1 MVEKE
6 LHGIDVDGIGN
17 LVDLPRLVF
26 IHKEH
31 VGILKWSWMVGNLLE
46 IITKRRGQ
54 RFYKPIDVNSVI
66 NAVDEI
72 EVDMIFL
79 AVAFRVGCK

>member
-31 VGILKWSWMVGNLLE
+31 VGILKWSLMVGNLLE

-54 RFYKPIDVNSVI
+54 RLYKPIDVNSVI

>member
-1 MVEKE
+1 M
-6 LHGIDVDGIGN
+6 
-17 LVDLPRLVF
+17 DLPRLVF

-31 VGILKWSWMVGNLLE
+31 VGILKWSLMVGNLLE

-54 RFYKPIDVNSVI
+54 RFYKPVDVNSVI

>member
-6 LHGIDVDGIGN
+6 LPGIDVDGIGN

-31 VGILKWSWMVGNLLE
+31 VGILKWSLMVGNLLE

>member
-31 VGILKWSWMVGNLLE
+31 VGILKWSLMVGNLLE

-54 RFYKPIDVNSVI
+54 RFYKPVDVNSVI

>member
-79 AVAFRVGCK
+79 AVAFMVGCK

>member
-54 RFYKPIDVNSVI
+54 RFYNPIDVNSVI

-79 AVAFRVGCK
+79 AVAFKVGCK

>member
-17 LVDLPRLVF
+17 LVHLPRLVF

-31 VGILKWSWMVGNLLE
+31 VGILKWSLMVGNLLE

>member
-31 VGILKWSWMVGNLLE
+31 VGILKWSLMVGNLLE

>member
-31 VGILKWSWMVGNLLE
+31 VGILKWSLMVGNLLE

-79 AVAFRVGCK
+79 AVAFKVGCK

>member
-1 MVEKE
+1 M
-6 LHGIDVDGIGN
+6 
-17 LVDLPRLVF
+17 
-26 IHKEH
+26 
-31 VGILKWSWMVGNLLE
+31 E
-46 IITKRRGQ
+46 IITERRGQ

-72 EVDMIFL
+72 EVHMIFL

>member
-6 LHGIDVDGIGN
+6 LHGVDVDGIGN

-31 VGILKWSWMVGNLLE
+31 VGILKWSLMVGNLLE

-79 AVAFRVGCK
+79 AVAFKVGCK

>member
-31 VGILKWSWMVGNLLE
+31 VGILKWSLMVGNLLE

-54 RFYKPIDVNSVI
+54 RFYKPVDVNSVI

-79 AVAFRVGCK
+79 AVAFKVGCK

>member
-31 VGILKWSWMVGNLLE
+31 VGILKWSLMVGNLLE
-46 IITKRRGQ
+46 IITKRRDQ